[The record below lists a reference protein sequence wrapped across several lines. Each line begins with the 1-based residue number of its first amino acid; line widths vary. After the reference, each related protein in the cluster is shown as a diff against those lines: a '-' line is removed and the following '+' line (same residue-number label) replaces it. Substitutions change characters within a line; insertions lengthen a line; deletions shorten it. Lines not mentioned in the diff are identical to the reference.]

1 MGVSSQHIV
10 AGVDDDYGVRESL
23 RNLMESAGYAPEV
36 FPSGED
42 FLQSGILASAS
53 CLITDARMPGMDGI
67 ELQRR
72 VRLER
77 PNLPVIFISAHN
89 DKETRQRAL
98 KGGAIDFLY
107 KPFDGANLLET
118 IYRAVMT
125 GD

>member
-1 MGVSSQHIV
+1 MRQRRGI
-10 AGVDDDYGVRESL
+10 GNKNRESM
-23 RNLMESAGYAPEV
+23 RPERLV
-36 FPSGED
+36 DARQGED

-72 VRLER
+72 VRLKR
-77 PNLPVIFISAHN
+77 PKLPVIFISAHN

-98 KGGAIDFLY
+98 NGGAIDFLY

-125 GD
+125 GE

>member
-1 MGVSSQHIV
+1 MGVLSQHIV

-53 CLITDARMPGMDGI
+53 CLITDVRMPGMDGI

-77 PNLPVIFISAHN
+77 PDLPVIFISAHN
-89 DKETRQRAL
+89 DKKTRQRAL
-98 KGGAIDFLY
+98 NGGAIDFLY
-107 KPFDGANLLET
+107 KPFDGVNLLESVCK
-118 IYRAVMT
+118 AVT
-125 GD
+125 AGD